1 MSGNDES
8 LGHFQRNSYHNVNDT
23 TMHGRHILVTPL
35 LTEQMRDAVDRYFT
49 SWTSLDPSA
58 YAACFTEDAIV
69 HNPYGTQPY
78 QGTKA
83 LRTFFSEVTLA
94 LQEVTIEATAVHV
107 AGNRAAVVF
116 QGKAIGKNGKP
127 VHMDGIDVFEFNDT
141 GRITTLWA
149 YWDSTVLL
157 AKLRQ

>member
-1 MSGNDES
+1 M
-8 LGHFQRNSYHNVNDT
+8 NSPSPKE
-23 TMHGRHILVTPL
+23 L
-35 LTEQMRDAVDRYFT
+35 RDAVDRYFA

-58 YAACFTEDAIV
+58 YAACFSEDAIV
-69 HNPYGTQPY
+69 HDPYGSRPH

-83 LRTFFSEVTLA
+83 LRMFFSEVAQA
-94 LQEVTIEATAVHV
+94 LQEVTIEAEAVYTA
-107 AGNRAAVVF
+107 ANRAAVVF

-127 VHMDGIDVFEFNDT
+127 VHVDGIDVFEFNDT

-149 YWDSTVLL
+149 YWDSTVVL

>member
-1 MSGNDES
+1 
-8 LGHFQRNSYHNVNDT
+8 
-23 TMHGRHILVTPL
+23 MHGRHILVTPL